1 MSNIL
6 DDYQNGSELTDH
18 LYLQSDQVDPV
29 VKKLEEYEIPHHVRA
44 SKNLDDTG
52 FVPLTAATKLNRPD
66 FVVQIPNNLHFQV
79 DELMEKHPELLSVSE
94 DVRELFLASSMDE
107 DSWLEIL
114 IYPEEWEEGD
124 IAIAQRLLA
133 KKGLHPTVQELKE
146 RKKKL
151 DVIRLQ
157 QKEKAGLSLV
167 QMIFITLILL
177 FSILGVLNLSSIA

>member
-18 LYLQSDQVDPV
+18 LYLQSDQVDRIV
-29 VKKLEEYEIPHHVRA
+29 EKLKEHEIPHRIRK

-79 DELMEKHPELLSVSE
+79 DELMEKHPELLHVSE

-107 DSWLEIL
+107 NHWLEIL

-124 IAIAQRLLA
+124 IAIAQKLLA
-133 KKGLHPTVQELKE
+133 KKGLHPTVQELTE
-146 RKKKL
+146 RKKTL
-151 DVIRLQ
+151 DVTRAK
-157 QKEKAGLSLV
+157 QKKGLSIV
-167 QMIFITLILL
+167 QMVFIGILLILI
-177 FSILGVLNLSSIA
+177 FVFGPSILGF